1 MREGKTMY
9 KATMRSAWAEI
20 NLINLEHNLRSIAA
34 KVGLD
39 KEIIAVVKADAY
51 GHGSVKVAQTLHD
64 NGVRTFAVSSIEEAL
79 TLREGGIKDKIVL
92 FCLVPD
98 ICADIV
104 IEHDLI
110 PMISNYSSA
119 KAFSDAA
126 ESAGTTVCGFVAID
140 TGMGRIGFLTDDENA
155 DDSIEEIVKISKLPA
170 FEIRGLFSHFSCAD
184 CEDQSFSAE
193 QQERYKNF
201 AGRLEE
207 KGISPE
213 INTFANSAAVLELPG
228 AYFQAVRPGI
238 ILYGAY
244 PSKDVHKE
252 NLSLLPVMSVKA
264 RVAYLKNVGAGFSV
278 SYGRKFVTERPST
291 IATVTV
297 GYADGLPRRYS
308 GNGYVLIQ
316 GQKVPIIGNICMDQC
331 MIDVT
336 DVDGIK
342 VGDEVVIMGSEGSHS
357 ITADDIADGSG
368 TINYEILCGFGKR
381 LPKVFI
387 K

>member
-1 MREGKTMY
+1 MY

>member
-155 DDSIEEIVKISKLPA
+155 DDSIEEIVQISKLPA

>member
-1 MREGKTMY
+1 MY

-34 KVGLD
+34 KVGFD

-110 PMISNYSSA
+110 PMISNFSSA

-126 ESAGTTVCGFVAID
+126 ESAGTTVSGFVAID

-155 DDSIEEIVKISKLPA
+155 DDSIEEIVQISKLPA

-184 CEDQSFSAE
+184 CEDQSFSAQ

-244 PSKDVHKE
+244 PSRDVHKE

-264 RVAYLKNVGAGFSV
+264 RVAYLKNVGAGVSV

-357 ITADDIADGSG
+357 ITADDIADSSG

>member
-1 MREGKTMY
+1 MY

-155 DDSIEEIVKISKLPA
+155 DDSIEEIVQISKLPA

-278 SYGRKFVTERPST
+278 SYSRKFVTERPST

>member
-1 MREGKTMY
+1 MY

-155 DDSIEEIVKISKLPA
+155 DDSIEEIVQISKLPA

>member
-1 MREGKTMY
+1 MY

-34 KVGLD
+34 KVGFD

-110 PMISNYSSA
+110 PMISNYHSA

-126 ESAGTTVCGFVAID
+126 ESAGTTVSGFVAID

-155 DDSIEEIVKISKLPA
+155 ENSVEEIVQISKLPA

-213 INTFANSAAVLELPG
+213 INTFANSAAVLELPD

-264 RVAYLKNVGAGFSV
+264 RVAYLKEVGAGFSV

-357 ITADDIADGSG
+357 ITADDIADSSG

>member
-1 MREGKTMY
+1 
-9 KATMRSAWAEI
+9 
-20 NLINLEHNLRSIAA
+20 
-34 KVGLD
+34 
-39 KEIIAVVKADAY
+39 
-51 GHGSVKVAQTLHD
+51 
-64 NGVRTFAVSSIEEAL
+64 
-79 TLREGGIKDKIVL
+79 
-92 FCLVPD
+92 
-98 ICADIV
+98 
-104 IEHDLI
+104 
-110 PMISNYSSA
+110 
-119 KAFSDAA
+119 
-126 ESAGTTVCGFVAID
+126 
-140 TGMGRIGFLTDDENA
+140 MGRIGFLTDDENA
-155 DDSIEEIVKISKLPA
+155 DDSIEEIVQISKLPA

-278 SYGRKFVTERPST
+278 SYSRKFVTERPST